1 MVRVTFDFL
10 GLPNARKLAGAKAL
24 ALEVDGD
31 TVADAVRTLADR
43 GGEKLRRFL
52 LDGEGKLDL
61 AFQVVHNGRDWL
73 RRDQLDRPIAE
84 GDVVTITMLVGGG

>member
-1 MVRVTFDFL
+1 MTRVTVDFR
-10 GLPNARKLAGAKAL
+10 GLPNAQKLAGAKSL
-24 ALEVDGD
+24 ALEVDGS
-31 TVADAVRTLADR
+31 TVADAVRTLGDR

-52 LDGEGKLDL
+52 LDDEGKLDL